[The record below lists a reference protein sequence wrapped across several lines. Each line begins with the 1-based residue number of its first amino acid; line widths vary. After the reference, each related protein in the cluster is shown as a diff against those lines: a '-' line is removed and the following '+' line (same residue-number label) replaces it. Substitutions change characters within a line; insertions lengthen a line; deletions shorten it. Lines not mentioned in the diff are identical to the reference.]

1 MNFFDEFDVGI
12 DLVKIDRFKKIPFNE
27 NESFY
32 KKNFSKEEIEYCL
45 KFEEPYKHFAG
56 KFAIKE
62 ATMKSINKK
71 IELSQ
76 IKTYHEES
84 KPKVSIINEEI
95 DFKVSVSHD
104 GDYAI
109 AIVFSKIK
117 RSILPSMLMVSMR
130 A

>member
-1 MNFFDEFDVGI
+1 MNFSDEFDVGI
-12 DLVKIDRFKKIPFNE
+12 DLVKIDRFKKIPFDE
-27 NESFY
+27 NKSFY
-32 KKNFSKEEIEYCL
+32 KKNFSEEEIGYCL
-45 KFEEPYKHFAG
+45 NLEEPYKHFAG

-76 IKTYHEES
+76 IKTFHEES

-109 AIVFSKIK
+109 AIVFSKIN
-117 RSILPSMLMVSMR
+117 
-130 A
+130 

>member
-1 MNFFDEFDVGI
+1 MNFFDGFGVGI
-12 DLVKIDRFKKIPFNE
+12 DLVKIDRFKKIPFDQ

-32 KKNFSKEEIEYCL
+32 RKNFSKEEIEYCL
-45 KFEEPYKHFAG
+45 RFEEPYKHFAG

-62 ATMKSINKK
+62 ATIKAINKK

-84 KPKVSIINEEI
+84 KPKVSIINEEM

-109 AIVFSKIK
+109 AIVFSKTD
-117 RSILPSMLMVSMR
+117 
-130 A
+130 